1 MRSHFFRPKINFAD
15 ERGYI
20 KDLIYKNSINH
31 ITIIGSKKNTIRGN
45 HFHKKTIQYTYIL
58 KGELIYFWKN
68 LKRGEVS
75 QKRLKFG
82 SLIKTPRNLVHAF
95 KFLKSTQILVFS
107 SGLRGGRDYIKDTYS
122 FKIVL

>member
-1 MRSHFFRPKINFAD
+1 M
-15 ERGYI
+15 
-20 KDLIYKNSINH
+20 
-31 ITIIGSKKNTIRGN
+31 IGSKKNTIRGN
-45 HFHKKTIQYTYIL
+45 HYHKKTIQYAYIL

-68 LKRGEVS
+68 LKRGKVS